1 MPCLAAWLA
10 RALRALRQ
18 VLGWLMIALVRL
30 YQVTLSPLLGPRC
43 RYWPSCSSYAIEAIR
58 VHGPWRGGLLAA
70 RRIARCH
77 PGCEGGIDP
86 VPGGPSEALCR
97 EDPELDEH
105 FRPRAPQD
113 TTRERHPGE

>member
-1 MPCLAAWLA
+1 MPRLAAWLA
-10 RALRALRQ
+10 PPLRGLRRG
-18 VLGWLMIALVRL
+18 LALVMIGLVRV

-43 RYWPSCSSYAIEAIR
+43 RYWPSCSSYTVEAIQ
-58 VHGPWRGGLLAA
+58 VHGPFRGGLMAV

-86 VPGGPSEALCR
+86 VPGGPSERLCR

-105 FRPRAPQD
+105 FRPREPAGD
-113 TTRERHPGE
+113 DRER

>member
-10 RALRALRQ
+10 RLVRALRRGF
-18 VLGWLMIALVRL
+18 GWLMIGLVKV

-43 RYWPSCSSYAIEAIR
+43 RYWPSCSSYTVEAIE
-58 VHGPWRGGLLAA
+58 VHGPLMGAWMAV

-77 PGCEGGIDP
+77 PGSEGGIDP
-86 VPGGPSEALCR
+86 VPGGPSEQLCR

-105 FRPRAPQD
+105 FRPQEPEGASDKP
-113 TTRERHPGE
+113 